1 MPAFK
6 TNLDIQQNQL
16 LNAVLHKLRDLP
28 PNPVAGQIYYNE
40 GKGLAYLYDGQ
51 YWIPWGYG
59 SGGGSGSEVRQYML
73 NIPNPSTKS
82 SMVFVRL
89 YENQDV
95 VRIDSHFSTESRVE
109 FIIQSRS
116 SVNDPGASLTA
127 DPIQALY
134 TGNETTSFVNS
145 SLPKDNWLYFELI
158 QKDGGAIVP
167 KDGEPEVQP
176 LEGDPA
182 ATTADAEI
190 LGLLTITITCIVR

>member
-1 MPAFK
+1 MPVFK
-6 TNLDIQQNQL
+6 SNLDIQQNQL

-28 PNPVAGQIYYNE
+28 PNPVAGQLYYNE

-59 SGGGSGSEVRQYML
+59 SGGGGGSEVRQYML
-73 NIPNPSTKS
+73 TIPNPSTKS

-134 TGNETTSFVNS
+134 TGSETTAFVNS

-167 KDGEPEVQP
+167 KDGEPVVTP
-176 LEGDPA
+176 VEGDPT
-182 ATTADAEI
+182 ATAVDGEI
-190 LGLLTITITCIVR
+190 LGLLTITITCLVT

>member
-6 TNLDIQQNQL
+6 TDLDIQQNQL

-28 PNPVAGQIYYNE
+28 PNPVAGQIYFNV
-40 GKGLAYLYDGQ
+40 GKQTAYLFNGE
-51 YWIPWGYG
+51 WWMPWGEYNAG
-59 SGGGSGSEVRQYML
+59 QTQETKQYIL

-127 DPIQALY
+127 EPIQALY
-134 TGNETTSFVNS
+134 TGNETTAFVNS
-145 SLPKDNWLYFELI
+145 SLPKDN
-158 QKDGGAIVP
+158 
-167 KDGEPEVQP
+167 
-176 LEGDPA
+176 
-182 ATTADAEI
+182 
-190 LGLLTITITCIVR
+190 